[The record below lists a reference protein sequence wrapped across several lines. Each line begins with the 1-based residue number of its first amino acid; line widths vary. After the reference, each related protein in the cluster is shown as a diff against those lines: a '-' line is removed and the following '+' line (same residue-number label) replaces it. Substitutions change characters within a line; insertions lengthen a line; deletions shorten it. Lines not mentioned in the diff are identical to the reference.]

1 MKLYPH
7 QEKFLKSDND
17 HAILCWEAGTG
28 KTHAAKVWLHQN
40 CHRESEPVVLCP
52 KQVVPTWE
60 ETDATVYSFEQFKKA
75 TKEGTLPEH
84 PSAIIV
90 DEADMMASPLF
101 VAKQRSQRTADLY
114 TYIMENP
121 DADVLL
127 LTATPVRSTP
137 WNIHTLLVLAR
148 IKSGDTWKKFRE
160 TYFSKETT
168 FYSRYPIWLPQKDW
182 RPRMQKLIDKYTHIA
197 LMKDMVDLPPET
209 HEVIKLKEPNYEQ
222 NEEWEAA
229 KQFAEDH
236 RLEQSKKDKSIKEIS
251 RGYRKVVVVAKYRS
265 QIDDL
270 QKQLGKERE
279 TFVLDGRTKD
289 VGRVIA
295 DAEASSECYFII
307 QAQVGAGFELPSFA
321 VMIFASQSYGARDY
335 VQIKA
340 RIKRINALK
349 PLKYYYLQAGKCD
362 RAVYKSVK
370 QGLDYIPSEYK
381 A

>member
-7 QEKFLKSDND
+7 QEKFLNSDNA
-17 HAILCWEAGTG
+17 HSILCWEAGTG
-28 KTHAAKVWLHQN
+28 KTHVAKLWLEQN
-40 CHRESEPVVLCP
+40 RRDANAVVLCP

-75 TKEGTLPEH
+75 TKEGTLPDH

-121 DADVLL
+121 EADVLL

-148 IKSGDTWKKFRE
+148 IVSGSTWKKFRE
-160 TYFSKETT
+160 TYFSKQTT
-168 FYSRYPIWLPQKDW
+168 FYSRYPIWLPQLDW

-236 RLEQSKKDKSIKEIS
+236 RLEQGDKDKSIKEIS
-251 RGYRKVVVVAKYRS
+251 RGYRKVVVVAKYRT
-265 QIDDL
+265 QIDEL
-270 QKQLGKERE
+270 AHSLSKERE

-295 DAEASSECYFII
+295 DAEASSECYFIL

-321 VMIFASQSYGARDY
+321 VMVFASQSYGARDY
-335 VQIKA
+335 VQTKA

-370 QGLDYIPSEYK
+370 QGLDYIPSEY
-381 A
+381 AA